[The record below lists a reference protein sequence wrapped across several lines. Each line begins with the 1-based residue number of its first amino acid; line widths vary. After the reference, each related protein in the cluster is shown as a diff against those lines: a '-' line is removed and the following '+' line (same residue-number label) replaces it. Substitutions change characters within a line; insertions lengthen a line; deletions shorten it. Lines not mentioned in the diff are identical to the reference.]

1 MPDPGRVP
9 VVRPR
14 TAPAEGARILDLHP
28 AAETLVAAWLRGIKR
43 RPFDISSPPRKIEI
57 KSFDQ
62 SARGAG
68 PVTNVLL
75 ASHDA
80 GHGQNAFP
88 GTPAQGFGML
98 VSWGSGI
105 ITVPV
110 CFGYLARLDG
120 TGQRANP
127 VAQTSW
133 LVSAGSLLLPG
144 RPQGCPSTL
153 ALSMLAG
160 AEVSR
165 PPRSTLP

>member
-43 RPFDISSPPRKIEI
+43 RPFDISHPQIPQPDR
-57 KSFDQ
+57 
-62 SARGAG
+62 

-88 GTPAQGFGML
+88 GTPAQAFGMPD
-98 VSWGSGI
+98 SWGSGI